1 MATIKNLAGQTAIY
15 GLSSIVG
22 RFLNYLLV
30 PLYTRIF
37 APAEYGVVSEMYAY
51 VTFLMVLYTYG
62 METAYFHFTEKNKK
76 DSGSWSEDQVYGNG
90 IFSLF
95 CSSVFFSG
103 LLILFSQ
110 FIATKLG
117 YPDHAD
123 YIKWFAWI
131 LALDAITSLPFARLR
146 REGRAKRFATIKLI
160 NIILNIGLNIFFLV
174 ICRDNYLNHTSSIF
188 NFYKPEYG
196 VGYVFISNL
205 ISSFA
210 TVLLLLPEL
219 QSLRFKFHPRLLK
232 EMLVYS
238 FPLLI
243 AGFAGM
249 VNETFDRAVLKYLV
263 PDKAS
268 ALQQLGIYSACYKLS
283 ILMTLFVQTF
293 RYSAEPFFF
302 SQQHKEKSR
311 ELYARV
317 MNYFVICCCIIF
329 LMVMLYLDVIKYFIG
344 PQYHSGLKVVPVLLI
359 ANMCLGVYLNLS
371 MWYKLI
377 GQTRY
382 GAFFS
387 VIGAIITIVFLF
399 LLIPMMGYMGAA
411 WATLIC
417 YASMMLIS
425 YFTGQRVYPI
435 PYNISKLLIYF
446 GVALGIYF
454 LSEAIHRYFNFGET
468 LRMIINTVLIIAY
481 SLWVFRKEK
490 IKGVAILNK
499 NDL

>member
-1 MATIKNLAGQTAIY
+1 MATIKKLAGQTAVY

-22 RFLNYLLV
+22 RLLNYFLV

-37 APAEYGVVSEMYAY
+37 SPAEYGVVSEMYAY
-51 VTFLMVLYTYG
+51 ATFFMVLYTYG
-62 METAYFHFTEKNKK
+62 METAFFHFTEKNKR
-76 DSGSWSEDQVYGNG
+76 DSSSWSPEEVYGNG
-90 IFSLF
+90 MFSLLF
-95 CSSVFFSG
+95 SSVFFST

-110 FIATKLG
+110 IIATKLG
-117 YPDHAD
+117 YPNHSD
-123 YIKWFAWI
+123 YIRWFAWI

-146 REGRAKRFATIKLI
+146 KEGRAKRFATIKII
-160 NIILNIGLNIFFLV
+160 NIVLNIGLNVFFLV
-174 ICRDNYLNHTSSIF
+174 ICRENYLHHTSSIF

-205 ISSFA
+205 ISSFV

-219 QSLRFKFHPRLLK
+219 QSLRFKFNGALLK
-232 EMLVYS
+232 QMLLYS

-249 VNETFDRAVLKYLV
+249 INETFDRAVLKYLV
-263 PDKAS
+263 PDKTS

-293 RYSAEPFFF
+293 RYASEPFFF
-302 SQQHKEKSR
+302 SQQHKENSK

-329 LMVMLYLDVIKYFIG
+329 LVVMLFLDGIKHFIG
-344 PQYHSGLKVVPVLLI
+344 EEYYSGLKVVPVLLI

-387 VIGAIITIVFLF
+387 VIGAVITVVFLF
-399 LLIPMMGYMGAA
+399 LLIPVMGYMGAA

-435 PYNISKLLIYF
+435 PYHVGKLLLYF
-446 GVALGIYF
+446 CVALGIYF
-454 LSEAIHRYFNFGET
+454 LSEAIHRYFSYGE
-468 LRMIINTVLIIAY
+468 LSQFVLNTIFILIY
-481 SLWVFRKEK
+481 SGWVYKKEK
-490 IKGVAILNK
+490 LKGVMVQNK
-499 NDL
+499 EE